1 MDQIKLEN
9 FVKKIRRQLKFEL
22 NANDI
27 FVYFDDTCWGSGK
40 EGLAI
45 TNDHLIGNVTNCWGS
60 TKRDLIFFV
69 IDQD

>member
-27 FVYFDDTCWGSGK
+27 FVYFDDTCWVAEK
-40 EGLAI
+40 KA
-45 TNDHLIGNVTNCWGS
+45 
-60 TKRDLIFFV
+60 
-69 IDQD
+69 